1 MISKRFALIF
11 LLTSSA
17 FAFGQESPV
26 VIYEWEEVQ
35 QASPDTIF
43 GLSLSKLKL
52 TELPEEVK
60 KYKYLKELHLQK
72 NKLDRLPDFI
82 TDFEYLEVLNL
93 EKNELEIFPLQIC
106 RMNALKRLSIGKNY
120 FEQIPECI
128 GNVQTLEYIDL
139 IDTPINKLP
148 ESLVTLKNLQ
158 EIDFTGI
165 RFSPNFQESWT
176 KLLPNVKLVFD
187 APCDCMN

>member
-1 MISKRFALIF
+1 MMNKRYVLIF
-11 LLTSSA
+11 LLSFSA
-17 FAFGQESPV
+17 LAFSQEQPV
-26 VIYEWEEVQ
+26 VIYDWEDVQ

-43 GLSLSKLKL
+43 GLSLTKLKL
-52 TELPEEVK
+52 KELPEELK
-60 KYKYLKELHLQK
+60 KYKHIKELHLEK
-72 NKLDRLPDFI
+72 NKLEYLPDFI
-82 TDFEYLEVLNL
+82 TDFEYLETLNL

-106 RMNALKRLSIGKNY
+106 RMKALKHLSIGKNY

-139 IDTPINKLP
+139 IDTPISKLP
-148 ESLVTLKNLQ
+148 EALVTLKNLK